1 MLTNWLL
8 VKLDN
13 IYIYTATWIHPLD
26 SDPTWKSQIN
36 FCPNFEWLFGSSSA
50 GRSRRVGSVIHS
62 WSLNSR
68 FLVHAWLNHLIG
80 TCVYTSKKN
89 QAYVTNSFKSGC
101 ILWFRICALRLNG
114 NRLCIIEEAETRATI
129 TGLSNYREWK
139 EILNK
144 NDGTSRFVNLSM
156 LLCRQRETKT
166 TKKVVD
172 DHETRLNKCLQD
184 D

>member
-1 MLTNWLL
+1 MICTRKIFNKTTATQIMLWPYISCSN
-8 VKLDN
+8 N

-36 FCPNFEWLFGSSSA
+36 FCPNFEWLFGPSSA

-80 TCVYTSKKN
+80 TCVYTTKKN

-129 TGLSNYREWK
+129 TGLSK
-139 EILNK
+139 
-144 NDGTSRFVNLSM
+144 
-156 LLCRQRETKT
+156 TKT
-166 TKKVVD
+166 KRNHIPK
-172 DHETRLNKCLQD
+172 TRHRIYKLSTT
-184 D
+184 